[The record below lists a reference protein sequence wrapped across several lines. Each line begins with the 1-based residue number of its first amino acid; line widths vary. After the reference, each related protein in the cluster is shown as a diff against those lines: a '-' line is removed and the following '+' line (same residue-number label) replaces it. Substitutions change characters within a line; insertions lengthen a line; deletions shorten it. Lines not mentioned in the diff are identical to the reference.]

1 MKCNSVAPPTVQ
13 PLRGS
18 HQEDPRR
25 SGTSAFSS
33 SPTSS
38 PSRPRLVASGAS
50 PMSGDTLVKILLRE
64 TLGLG
69 RLPGDASG
77 DAQPCRLHTGE
88 LFRSLQL
95 PSMDIRLQSQVWNA
109 FTVMR
114 RTPKKAMLWSH
125 LDCQGGLSVSESG
138 WGLLMPQLRTRRI
151 LWPRARL

>member
-1 MKCNSVAPPTVQ
+1 MKQ
-13 PLRGS
+13 
-18 HQEDPRR
+18 RR
-25 SGTSAFSS
+25 EARVSSPSSS

-38 PSRPRLVASGAS
+38 PSRTRLVASGAS

-125 LDCQGGLSVSESG
+125 LDCQGGLSVPETRPELAYALSEN
-138 WGLLMPQLRTRRI
+138 PQNTLAKSKARRVC
-151 LWPRARL
+151 A